1 MVKIAPSHSLL
12 LLGSLLLPVAALGQ
26 ESLMILSG
34 ENVPVTSFR
43 VAPNS
48 VIGKIEPNISVDRTR
63 ESQDF
68 QGALVKDA
76 LSFNLGLQVAP
87 FEGLS
92 LTADAWGQQVDDAPA
107 TSADLDQLSG
117 LPQLYIQ
124 DSVINEF
131 NLENPL
137 LGSNV
142 STNGFDFGAAYAWET
157 DRFGQFTL
165 SSITTYVDE
174 FENRGSILELVDS
187 EFQTVSDRM
196 VSPELQSSLM
206 LTWQLG
212 NHTASAITNY
222 FDSFKDIS
230 ELDINEINEL
240 VDNMT
245 TIDLQYGYSVKTGNK
260 DRAIISFGIR
270 NIFNEQSTEIL
281 NATTRILDQ
290 NGRVAYGSIKYQF

>member
-1 MVKIAPSHSLL
+1 MFNFGPAQSLFL
-12 LLGSLLLPVAALGQ
+12 FGSLALPLGAIGQ
-26 ESLMILSG
+26 DSLTILSG

-48 VIGKIEPNISVDRTR
+48 AIGQIEPNISVDRTR

-68 QGALVKDA
+68 QGTLVQEALTY
-76 LSFNLGLQVAP
+76 NLGLQVAP

-92 LTADAWGQQVDDAPA
+92 LTADVWGQQVDNVSGTPA
-107 TSADLDQLSG
+107 DRDSVTGQ
-117 LPQLYIQ
+117 PQLYIQ
-124 DSVINEF
+124 DAAINEF
-131 NLENPL
+131 NLDNPL
-137 LGSNV
+137 LGSNI
-142 STNGFDFGAAYAWET
+142 SSNGFDFGAAYVWET

-165 SSITTYVDE
+165 SSTTTYVDE
-174 FENRGSILELVDS
+174 FENRGSLLDLVDS
-187 EFQTVSDRM
+187 DIPSVGDRV

-245 TIDLQYGYSVKTGNK
+245 TIDLQYGYSVKAGNN

-270 NIFNEQSTEIL
+270 NIFNEESSEIL